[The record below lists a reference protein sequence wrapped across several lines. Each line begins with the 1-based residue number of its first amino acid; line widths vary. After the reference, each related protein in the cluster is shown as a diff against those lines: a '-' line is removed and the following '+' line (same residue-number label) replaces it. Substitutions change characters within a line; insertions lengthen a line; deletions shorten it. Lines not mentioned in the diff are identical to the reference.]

1 MQQVDFPVACKQ
13 PNVDEQINWS
23 LCFICQCYKLHE
35 ELVCPAESKRKDVGA
50 GYLTAAKDLSNFY
63 NYGGVLPDSLRL
75 RIECLNNGSAG
86 IESIL
91 VSHRAKWHKSCRD
104 NYNNTKLSR
113 IKRRSPLSCSDS
125 TLGDPVPVA
134 KRTRSELEQNGSKDS
149 CFFCNEG
156 ASVGELH
163 KAHTFTLDA
172 RVRSS
177 AELLQDNNLIRK
189 LSEGGMIALEA
200 KYHAKCLTH
209 LYNRV
214 HSAMKSESHADYSVS
229 VFESIALSEVITH
242 LENSRMEM
250 VENLETPLLKLSDV
264 TKVYH
269 EKLQQFGI
277 QINSR
282 IHSTRLKEKLMAN
295 IPGLTAHKQGKE
307 VLLIFKEDIGSAL
320 SISNDQS
327 DEKALCLAQAAKII
341 REDILSSENKTVF
354 GGKFHIGCERDSVP
368 CTLVALVRM
377 ILHGPTV
384 KDADEDACQA
394 ALSISQ
400 LIKFNIKKNTP
411 RVSASSVHVTHHA
424 AELETPLPVYISL
437 LIHGCTR
444 NKTIID
450 KLYQLGICISYD
462 RFLRLS
468 SDLANA
474 VCQYYIEKEVVCPPE
489 LKGGLFTTA
498 AVDNID
504 YNPSST
510 TASGSFHGTGISLF
524 QHPCNEDRE
533 EISDELEKLNL
544 LKSSEKS
551 VYPLPAFYTTVPP
564 ISQCNSVVVPESV
577 KQASVLLKIIEEAQN
592 QEFEWLDHARAQCLN
607 STGSLESVTW
617 SAYHAERITHITKQ
631 CSSTLLPLFE
641 DSAHSLAMVRHS
653 MKIVQNAVNFINPD
667 QIPVLACDQ
676 LLFAIAK
683 EIQWAWPEDLGEII
697 SL

>member
-1 MQQVDFPVACKQ
+1 
-13 PNVDEQINWS
+13 
-23 LCFICQCYKLHE
+23 
-35 ELVCPAESKRKDVGA
+35 
-50 GYLTAAKDLSNFY
+50 
-63 NYGGVLPDSLRL
+63 
-75 RIECLNNGSAG
+75 
-86 IESIL
+86 
-91 VSHRAKWHKSCRD
+91 
-104 NYNNTKLSR
+104 
-113 IKRRSPLSCSDS
+113 
-125 TLGDPVPVA
+125 
-134 KRTRSELEQNGSKDS
+134 
-149 CFFCNEG
+149 
-156 ASVGELH
+156 
-163 KAHTFTLDA
+163 
-172 RVRSS
+172 
-177 AELLQDNNLIRK
+177 
-189 LSEGGMIALEA
+189 MIALEA

-424 AELETPLPVYISL
+424 AEQETPLPVYISL
-437 LIHGCTR
+437 LVHG
-444 NKTIID
+444 
-450 KLYQLGICISYD
+450 
-462 RFLRLS
+462 
-468 SDLANA
+468 
-474 VCQYYIEKEVVCPPE
+474 
-489 LKGGLFTTA
+489 
-498 AVDNID
+498 
-504 YNPSST
+504 
-510 TASGSFHGTGISLF
+510 
-524 QHPCNEDRE
+524 
-533 EISDELEKLNL
+533 
-544 LKSSEKS
+544 
-551 VYPLPAFYTTVPP
+551 
-564 ISQCNSVVVPESV
+564 
-577 KQASVLLKIIEEAQN
+577 
-592 QEFEWLDHARAQCLN
+592 
-607 STGSLESVTW
+607 
-617 SAYHAERITHITKQ
+617 
-631 CSSTLLPLFE
+631 
-641 DSAHSLAMVRHS
+641 
-653 MKIVQNAVNFINPD
+653 
-667 QIPVLACDQ
+667 
-676 LLFAIAK
+676 
-683 EIQWAWPEDLGEII
+683 
-697 SL
+697 